1 MRKELMEKLKQKEKK
16 KSTECGNGVWV
27 REYRSVVRTCRDAT
41 RKTKAHRKLNLVK
54 EVKDN
59 NKGSLK
65 CVNSRRMT
73 GENAGLLLRWVP
85 L

>member
-27 REYRSVVRTCRDAT
+27 REYRNVVRTCRDAT
-41 RKTKAHRKLNLVK
+41 RKTKAHWKLNLVK